1 VRGGDPRGAAQ
12 GGQGMHPLHPLP
24 GTIREGETVN
34 GAAEMGL
41 IESII
46 NTLGA
51 PGLILACLGAPCMV
65 MCFMYADHRRY
76 ERERLEAIKADSIK
90 QLEHHK
96 NLAQM
101 KEQYLAIIAQ
111 QERRF
116 EIVIKNYE
124 NNVILV
130 ESYQKL
136 ANELAGIIH
145 MSTMVLTKLVEKI
158 DNNLYCP
165 MVKEK
170 R

>member
-1 VRGGDPRGAAQ
+1 
-12 GGQGMHPLHPLP
+12 MS
-24 GTIREGETVN
+24 GTEV
-34 GAAEMGL
+34 GL
-41 IESII
+41 IDSIVS
-46 NTLGA
+46 TLGA
-51 PGLILACLGAPCMV
+51 PGLILVCLGAPCLV

-76 ERERLEAIKADSIK
+76 ERERLEALKTDSAKA
-90 QLEHHK
+90 LEHQE

-116 EIVIKNYE
+116 EIVVKNYE
-124 NNVILV
+124 NNVVLV

-136 ANELAGIIH
+136 AGELAGIIH
-145 MSTMVLTKLVEKI
+145 MSTQVLTKLVEKI

>member
-1 VRGGDPRGAAQ
+1 MSGG
-12 GGQGMHPLHPLP
+12 
-24 GTIREGETVN
+24 
-34 GAAEMGL
+34 EMGL

-51 PGLILACLGAPCMV
+51 PGVILVCLGAPCLV

-76 ERERLEAIKADSIK
+76 ERERLEAMRAEAAKT
-90 QLEHHK
+90 LEHHETM
-96 NLAQM
+96 AQM

-116 EIVIKNYE
+116 EIVVKNYE

-145 MSTMVLTKLVEKI
+145 LSTQVLTQLVEKI
-158 DNNLYCP
+158 NNNLYCP